1 MEPYNHIILSISLW
15 KCKISEIWEENSQK
29 ISNSN
34 RHPLRLVSV
43 RIKWSIKYSQLAVQF
58 NIENVLL
65 PQLCSR
71 ETRFKHDSNEFNDGL
86 ATKIVFVNEEDANE
100 NLLP

>member
-1 MEPYNHIILSISLW
+1 M
-15 KCKISEIWEENSQK
+15 
-29 ISNSN
+29 
-34 RHPLRLVSV
+34 
-43 RIKWSIKYSQLAVQF
+43 QF